1 MLYVREKELYHQRC
15 GEKKILT
22 QTKSKPKTQTK
33 SVKVVLYE
41 KRNSSEPG
49 ALNLANPGYPA

>member
-33 SVKVVLYE
+33 GVKVVL
-41 KRNSSEPG
+41 
-49 ALNLANPGYPA
+49 